1 MVPQDPT
8 AGPALPDRDD
18 PEAAIRDARQRFLA
32 TFPKR
37 SDSIGLLLA
46 TVSTIGAR
54 GPVLPLRHA
63 VHRLTGL
70 AGMLGFPTVSAR
82 ARDLEQMLDL
92 LDTGAFDASR
102 ASLLFEALEQAFT
115 DDLATPPDWVG
126 PGALARGSGLIM
138 VVEDDEDQRE
148 VVCINLEAA
157 GYKTLQ
163 VPDGDTA
170 IAAARAGKP
179 ALILLDANLPGVDGY
194 TVCRLLKGDA
204 ALASIPVLFITT
216 RSSLDDRAVGLTLGA
231 DDYLVKPVDM
241 SELMLRV
248 QVLLARLAATKRREE
263 SAGPARGQGPGAR
276 R

>member
-18 PEAAIRDARQRFLA
+18 PEAALRDARQRFLA

-46 TVSTIGAR
+46 TVSTVGAR

-82 ARDLEQMLDL
+82 ARDLEQMIDL

-157 GYKTLQ
+157 GYETLQ
-163 VPDGDTA
+163 VPDGDSA
-170 IAAARAGKP
+170 IAAARAGRP

-194 TVCRLLKGDA
+194 TVCRLLKSDA

-248 QVLLARLAATKRREE
+248 QVLLARLAATKQREE
-263 SAGPARGQGPGAR
+263 R
-276 R
+276 

>member
-8 AGPALPDRDD
+8 AGPALPDLDD
-18 PEAAIRDARQRFLA
+18 PEAAMRDARQRFLA

-54 GPVLPLRHA
+54 GPVVPLRHA

-82 ARDLEQMLDL
+82 ARDLEAL
-92 LDTGAFDASR
+92 LEGVEAGTFDASR
-102 ASLLFEALEQAFT
+102 ANLLFEEMEQAFT
-115 DDLATPPDWVG
+115 DDLANPPEWVG
-126 PGALARGSGLIM
+126 PGALARGTGRIM
-138 VVEDDEDQRE
+138 VIEDDEDQRE

-157 GYKTLQ
+157 GYETRQ
-163 VPDGDTA
+163 VADGDSA
-170 IAAARAGKP
+170 IEAVRTEKP
-179 ALILLDANLPGVDGY
+179 DLILLDANLPGMDGY
-194 TVCRLLKGDA
+194 TICRLLKSDA
-204 ALASIPVLFITT
+204 ALAPIPVLFITT

-248 QVLLARLAATKRREE
+248 QVLLGRLASTKPREE
-263 SAGPARGQGPGAR
+263 GAR
-276 R
+276 PDRGEVGG